1 LRLQISPR
9 VTARLL
15 GFLVNPSLLLYGTGG
30 VACGRVEQSVPG
42 ASVKTPGAGW
52 AAGAGV
58 QWAFT
63 PQWSIGAEYLHIE
76 LDGPSANIGGL
87 SVDTKATTDLGRAT
101 LNYKFWAI
109 PRLKKSYELERAP
122 SSAPSV
128 VCYGGR
134 DEAKEKAR
142 RRMFT
147 LESRPT
153 GRRKSVETA
162 RAHRSA
168 LPRAGE
174 ERSSAALWC
183 DPVAKRQL

>member
-15 GFLVNPSLLLYGTGG
+15 GFLVNPSLLLYGTGD
-30 VACGRVEQSVPG
+30 VAYGRVEQSVPG

-76 LDGPSANIGGL
+76 LNGPSANIGGL

-101 LNYKFWAI
+101 LNYKF
-109 PRLKKSYELERAP
+109 
-122 SSAPSV
+122 
-128 VCYGGR
+128 
-134 DEAKEKAR
+134 
-142 RRMFT
+142 
-147 LESRPT
+147 
-153 GRRKSVETA
+153 
-162 RAHRSA
+162 
-168 LPRAGE
+168 
-174 ERSSAALWC
+174 
-183 DPVAKRQL
+183 